1 MELIK
6 LARSKIKVTVTG
18 AEFRT
23 GMKPWCAEQFG
34 PAVKSKSAPWRFGGG
49 PTGKSSWA
57 GGWAHNFWFTNEDNA
72 ALFILRWA
80 NAVED

>member
-23 GMKPWCAEQFG
+23 GMKAWCAEQFG
-34 PAVKSKSAPWRFGGG
+34 PASRAKDAAWRFGGG
-49 PTGKSSWA
+49 PVADSQWA
-57 GGWAHNFWFTNEDNA
+57 GKWSHNFWFTDQDNA
-72 ALFILRWA
+72 ALFVLRWS
-80 NAVED
+80 NAAEE